1 VTLVA
6 PRLPPPAVARTDRMA
21 LAAGLVTVTLWGS
34 SFVAIRHAGRTL
46 SPGSLALG
54 RLVVSVVVL
63 GVAAAVRREPLPARR
78 DLIPIAG
85 FGVLFLGVYSV
96 TLNAAERRVDAGT
109 AAMLINIGPILIA
122 IGAGIFLKEG
132 FPRSLF
138 AGCAVAFSGCV
149 LIGVASSQS
158 ESRAGLGI
166 ALLVVAAFAYAAAV
180 VIQKPALA
188 RTSPLQVTWLGCTAA
203 TVVCLPFAPTLV
215 RDLDH
220 ADATAI
226 GWIAY
231 LGAAP
236 TAIGF
241 ATWAYALRHTSAG
254 RLAALAYLIPM
265 VAIMLGWALLGE
277 TPPSL
282 AAVGGALCLTG
293 VYLARRPTDPAR
305 NSRKRRGRRR

>member
-1 VTLVA
+1 
-6 PRLPPPAVARTDRMA
+6 MA

-63 GVAAAVRREPLPARR
+63 GVAAAVRREHLPPRR
-78 DLIPIAG
+78 DLVPIAG

-122 IGAGIFLKEG
+122 IGAGSFLNEG

-158 ESRAGLGI
+158 GSRAGIGI

-180 VIQKPALA
+180 VIQKPVLA
-188 RTSPLQVTWLGCTAA
+188 RTSPLQVTWLGCIAA

-226 GWIAY
+226 GWIVY

-254 RLAALAYLIPM
+254 RLAALAYLIPI
-265 VAIMLGWALLGE
+265 VAITLGWAVLAE

-293 VYLARRPTDPAR
+293 VYLARRPDDAAR
-305 NSRKRRGRRR
+305 TSRKRR